1 LANGVKIDTVL
12 IFKRALGLFFLRLKM
27 KTKHI
32 RKVLLCEPSHF
43 SVDYVINPWMKI
55 GSINKTK
62 ATSQWKNLA
71 NTLTKLAIKIEII
84 KPAKGLP
91 DMVFAADQALIK
103 YKNLV
108 LSNFHYP
115 QRRREIK
122 KYLPWFKKQNFKIYK
137 LPKKCFF
144 EGSGECVWYGD
155 LLFVGTGFRN
165 STGVCKFLSVYL
177 NVETKC
183 LELINPK
190 FYHLDTCLF
199 PLNDTT
205 AFYYPLAFSQKSQRV
220 LKKLVK
226 NLIPLADDEANN
238 FAANSLVTDHRVIM
252 QKGNKNFAVKLK
264 DLGYKTVEVDVSEFM
279 KSGGGIHCLVQTLE
293 EEYA

>member
-1 LANGVKIDTVL
+1 
-12 IFKRALGLFFLRLKM
+12 
-27 KTKHI
+27 
-32 RKVLLCEPSHF
+32 
-43 SVDYVINPWMKI
+43 MKI